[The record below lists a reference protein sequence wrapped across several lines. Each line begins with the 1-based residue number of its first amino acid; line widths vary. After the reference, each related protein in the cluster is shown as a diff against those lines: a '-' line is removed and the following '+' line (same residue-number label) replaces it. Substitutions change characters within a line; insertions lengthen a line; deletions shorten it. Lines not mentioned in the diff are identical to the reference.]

1 MSVRLVNGS
10 NSMEGRVEV
19 FYNGTWGTV
28 CDDYFGIYEARVVC
42 HQLQFA
48 DAVTVKP
55 YAYFGAGKGP
65 IWLDDVA
72 CIGTEHT
79 LFQCSNSGVGN
90 HNCAHREDV
99 GVVCTS

>member
-1 MSVRLVNGS
+1 MNGS
-10 NSMEGRVEV
+10 NSTEGRVEV
-19 FYNGTWGTV
+19 LYNGTWGTV

-55 YAYFGAGKGP
+55 YAYFGAGHGP

-72 CIGTEHT
+72 CIGTEHS
-79 LFQCSNSGVGN
+79 LFQCSSLGVGN